1 MKKLIV
7 TLGIAA
13 LLSIQAVFAA
23 PDPAVANKK
32 IAASFREAFANA
44 EHVRWYSTDNVT
56 YTAKFLLGE
65 SRVTA
70 FFDVSGKLIAT
81 HRYIVESQLPLNVTT
96 NLQRRY
102 PNQQIFCIVEYRV
115 DDNTVYYITLENEKY
130 WTNIKAATDGS
141 LTTRQRLRKA

>member
-13 LLSIQAVFAA
+13 LLSVQAVVAA

-32 IAASFREAFANA
+32 IAASFREAFVNA
-44 EHVRWYSTDNVT
+44 EHVRWYSTDYKT

-81 HRYIVESQLPLNVTT
+81 HRYITADQLPLNVST

-102 PNQQIFCIVEYRV
+102 PNQQIFCVVEYRV
-115 DDNTVYYITLENEKY
+115 DDHTAYFITLENEKY
-130 WTNIKAATDGS
+130 WTSVKATADGE